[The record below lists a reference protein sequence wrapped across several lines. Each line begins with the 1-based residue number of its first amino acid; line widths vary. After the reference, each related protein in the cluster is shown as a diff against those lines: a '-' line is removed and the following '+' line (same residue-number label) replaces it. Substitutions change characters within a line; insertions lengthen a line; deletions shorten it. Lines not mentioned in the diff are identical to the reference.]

1 MKNRRVLIIDD
12 DTTVGETLA
21 KHVTALGGTPEIVL
35 SYQDGIAALKKNVP
49 DVAIVDLM
57 LPEHS
62 GVQLVQEMKELAGHT
77 YFVILTNSMNAE
89 SLAKS
94 AGVEIPLILQK
105 ADHDPADIVN
115 RIAEHFPDSE

>member
-1 MKNRRVLIIDD
+1 MNGRRVLIIDD
-12 DTTVGETLA
+12 DPSVTDTLA
-21 KHVTALGGTPEIVL
+21 KQLQGQGAIPEIAA
-35 SYQDGIAALKKNVP
+35 SYQDGIAALKKSVP

-62 GVQLVQEMKELAGHT
+62 GIQLIQEMQHLAGKT
-77 YFVILTNSMNAE
+77 FFVILTNSMNAE

-105 ADHDPADIVN
+105 AEHDPAEIV
-115 RIAEHFPDSE
+115 RLIAEKLPA